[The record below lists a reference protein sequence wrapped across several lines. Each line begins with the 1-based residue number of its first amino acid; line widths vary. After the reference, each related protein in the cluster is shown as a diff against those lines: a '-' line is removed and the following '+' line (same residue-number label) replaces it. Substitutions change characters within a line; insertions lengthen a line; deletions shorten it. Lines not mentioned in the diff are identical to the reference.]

1 MNPRTL
7 AAFALLF
14 GVGLALD
21 APVTA
26 SLLVAF
32 AAGGV
37 FGPQRSGWASR
48 DTDWLGDLYQGANDV
63 IVKRDALC
71 QTPWFVRDLLFL
83 LALSP

>member
-1 MNPRTL
+1 MSPRTL

-37 FGPQRSGWASR
+37 F
-48 DTDWLGDLYQGANDV
+48 
-63 IVKRDALC
+63 
-71 QTPWFVRDLLFL
+71 FEVRDG
-83 LALSP
+83 